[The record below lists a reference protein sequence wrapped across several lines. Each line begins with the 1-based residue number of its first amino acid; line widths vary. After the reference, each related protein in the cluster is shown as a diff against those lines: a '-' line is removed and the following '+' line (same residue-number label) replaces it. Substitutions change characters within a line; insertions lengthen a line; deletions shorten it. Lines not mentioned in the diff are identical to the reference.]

1 MTAAAEPFYSD
12 AGGHH
17 TAPAADTASHLF
29 TLIVIQAPPMPALT
43 TAGAASQPFNL
54 QLLSLTAAEQT
65 AGTAYLQYSS
75 DLTHDRIN

>member
-1 MTAAAEPFYSD
+1 MEPFYSD

-17 TAPAADTASHLF
+17 TAPAADTTSHLLALN
-29 TLIVIQAPPMPALT
+29 LIHTVPMPALT
-43 TAGAASQPFNL
+43 TAGTACQPINL